1 MPGETNPDVTLGA
14 YLRSFFSHW
23 ITGMCGPLSVP
34 FAAIALWVVTSH
46 SLRML
51 WGFLAVSSF
60 LLASFLVWRK
70 DIKAI
75 SDKARTLWE
84 QDQAEVG
91 WLKADIAN
99 MQKQIAALN
108 RKPYNEELE
117 RSARE
122 LLTRLSKNGERLL
135 RHLLQ
140 NEPLEVGR
148 RFLNDISDDQQSEQL
163 GIAMGMGIVRHH
175 EVRAGS
181 GMLLRTDYGIN
192 ERFRPVL
199 EDLLYG

>member
-1 MPGETNPDVTLGA
+1 MPGEKKPDVTLGA

-46 SLRML
+46 SLKIL
-51 WGFLAVSSF
+51 WGFLAISSF

-70 DIKAI
+70 DIKAV
-75 SDKARTLWE
+75 SEEAQTFRE
-84 QDQAEVG
+84 QDQAEIG

-99 MQKQIAALN
+99 LEKQIVALK
-108 RKPYNEELE
+108 RKPYNEELG
-117 RSARE
+117 RTASE
-122 LLTRLSKNGERLL
+122 LLARLSKDGERLL

-148 RFLNDISDDQQSEQL
+148 RFFSDISDDQQAQQL
-163 GIAMGMGIVRHH
+163 GIAMSMGIVRHH

-181 GMLLRTDYGIN
+181 GMLLRTDYVIN

-199 EDLLYG
+199 ENILYG